1 MVDAGSAGADIFL
14 GFRKYVIDVSETRI
28 LAQMN
33 ISSQGMLTAEIGEFE
48 IPEYADVDKA
58 CRMIEQHRDIVL
70 GVKVRLTRN
79 SIVSE
84 RSGMLPLHRAREA
97 ADAAGL
103 PIMVHPQ
110 DAWCDSI
117 DDILKVMK
125 GGDIL
130 THCFHDFPCGILNG
144 EGRVRDSVLDA
155 IERGVVFDVG
165 HGAGSFSWGIVEA
178 AMSQDVLPTTI
189 SSDLHIYNVN
199 GPVYDLASVVTKFLH
214 LGLSMEEA
222 ISRVTSVPS
231 EIIGMKGEVG
241 TLAKGAFGDAVVFEL
256 REGEFRLEDSRGEVR
271 MGRQNLVPV
280 AVIKGGR
287 VYTSRGR

>member
-1 MVDAGSAGADIFL
+1 
-14 GFRKYVIDVSETRI
+14 
-28 LAQMN
+28 
-33 ISSQGMLTAEIGEFE
+33 
-48 IPEYADVDKA
+48 
-58 CRMIEQHRDIVL
+58 
-70 GVKVRLTRN
+70 
-79 SIVSE
+79 
-84 RSGMLPLHRAREA
+84 MLPLHRAREA

-178 AMSQDVLPTTI
+178 AMSQDVLPNTI

-199 GPVYDLASVVTKFLH
+199 GPCLRSCICGDKVFAPGSVDGRGDLARDFC
-214 LGLSMEEA
+214 
-222 ISRVTSVPS
+222 
-231 EIIGMKGEVG
+231 
-241 TLAKGAFGDAVVFEL
+241 AFRDHRDEGRGGDA
-256 REGEFRLEDSRGEVR
+256 GARGVW
-271 MGRQNLVPV
+271 GCC
-280 AVIKGGR
+280 R
-287 VYTSRGR
+287 V